1 MFGKNKRK
9 QEKNLEKGNA
19 VQQSV
24 SRQVVRKVPELTTML
39 MTATGNRKY
48 QQDAAYVTPS
58 KVLASN
64 KRTRVMALVCDGMG
78 GMSDGGKASRTA
90 MQMMVQGFTKIEK
103 EAEVN
108 IPEFFQTGIR
118 VVDRTIHDF
127 PKEDG
132 KGSGTTMVACIVE
145 DNRLYWASVG
155 DSRIYIIRGNQIK
168 QVTRDHN
175 YWLRLQNMV
184 AAGQLTMEEA
194 KAKRQKEALIS
205 FLGIGN
211 VSLMDINTAP
221 FELQY
226 GDVIMLCSDGITKT
240 LPDAQIKR
248 IITADAVKPEK
259 KAKALVEAATHANS
273 HSQDNTTVALIHYQ
287 ERDIKKISAINR

>member
-9 QEKNLEKGNA
+9 RDNNTSGNDI

-24 SRQVVRKVPELTTML
+24 SRQVVRKVPELTTMV

-64 KRTRVMALVCDGMG
+64 KKTRIIALVCDGMG
-78 GMSDGGKASRTA
+78 GMADGGKASRTA
-90 MQMMVQGFTKIEK
+90 IQMMVQGFGKVEK
-103 EAEVN
+103 AAEVN
-108 IPEFFQTGIR
+108 IPEFFRSGIR
-118 VVDRTIHDF
+118 AVDRTIHEF

-155 DSRIYIIRGNQIK
+155 DSRIYIIRGNQMQ

-175 YWLRLQNMV
+175 YGLRLQEMV
-184 AAGQLTMEEA
+184 DAGKMTREEA
-194 KAKRQKEALIS
+194 EAKRQKEALIS

-211 VSLMDINTAP
+211 VSLMDINTTP

-240 LPDAQIKR
+240 LPDEQIKK
-248 IITADAVKPEK
+248 IITADEVKPAK
-259 KAKALVEAATHANS
+259 KAEALVDAATHVNS

-287 ERDIKKISAINR
+287 ECTIVK